1 MRRLTLVA
9 ALAAAGALLL
19 GACGD
24 DDSDDTDAADT
35 TATPSDTTAS
45 ETTASSGGDAAACAE
60 GKTLEAGTLTI
71 ATGNPAFPPYVID
84 DAPETGEGFEAAVAL
99 AVAREMGFEG
109 DAVSWV
115 RTGFDEAIQP
125 GQKNFDFNLQQFSIT
140 DERKQTV
147 SFSDPYYSA
156 NQAIVGL
163 SDSSA
168 AGATTMEDLK
178 SLKFGAQTGT
188 TSLQFIT
195 DVIQPDQEPF
205 AYDDNVGAKAA
216 LEANQIDAIVVDL
229 PTAFYITA
237 VEIEGTTVI
246 GQFPASAGGTTD
258 DFGLLF
264 DLDNPLVECANI
276 ALATL
281 KESGELATIEQTWM
295 SDYTDA
301 PLISV

>member
-9 ALAAAGALLL
+9 SLAVTAALLVS
-19 GACGD
+19 ACGD
-24 DDSDDTDAADT
+24 DDDSDAGS
-35 TATPSDTTAS
+35 SDTTAAS
-45 ETTASSGGDAAACAE
+45 SDTTAAAGGGDAAACAE
-60 GKTLEAGTLTI
+60 GKTLEDGVLTI

-84 DAPETGEGFEAAVAL
+84 DAPESGEGFEAAVAL

-109 DAVSWV
+109 DAVTWV

-156 NQAIVGL
+156 NQAIVGF

-168 AGATTMEDLK
+168 VGATSVEELQG
-178 SLKFGAQTGT
+178 LKFGAQTGT

-195 DVIQPDQEPF
+195 DVIQPEQDPF

-237 VEIEGTTVI
+237 VEIEGTQVI
-246 GQFPASAGGTTD
+246 GQFPAAAGGTTD

-281 KESGELATIEQTWM
+281 RDSGELADIEQTWM
-295 SDYTDA
+295 SDNAGA
-301 PLISV
+301 PIISVG